1 MLCNLCH
8 CYCYSYE
15 SSLAR
20 LFRHLLKNAHLSFS
34 DFIVL
39 FVYSDCTDIF
49 IARWSGR
56 TERTQGPFQRC
67 VFSDW
72 QDYRASLT
80 VQHRT
85 LLTEGPSLL
94 LLSPPSPTIIKTP
107 LPGNSPTQWR
117 RLLDDFSARKSG
129 R

>member
-1 MLCNLCH
+1 MLCNLNH
-8 CYCYSYE
+8 CYYSFE